1 MSGTVRVVVVGGG
14 YAGVMAANRLLA
26 RRSGGVG
33 VPAPV
38 DVVLVDPAPRFTER
52 IRLHAV
58 AAGARASAGRDWAD
72 VLHPRVRRVTAR
84 AVRLDTATR
93 HVLLDDGAR
102 VPYDHAVLAVGSG
115 ARAGA
120 LHSVTDT
127 AGAERTRAAIADL
140 APGEAVTVAGAGPTG
155 LEVACAVAV
164 ARPDLSV
171 TVVDPAG
178 PPAGEPA
185 VARRLARLRVDVV
198 AGTVDPTTGAV
209 TAVDGRTRAASPVT
223 VWTVGFTVPGLAA
236 DSGLPVA
243 PDGRLLVDETLT
255 VPGHDHLV
263 GAGDAVVVDSPRG
276 AHLRMSCAAAIPLG
290 AHAADTVLARVA
302 GVPPRPLDVGFAA
315 LCLDLGAGHGHVR
328 FVGRDDAPRPWAVR
342 GRPAG
347 WVKEGIC
354 RATVSWLAAEAR
366 RPGRYRTPVPGPA
379 VPGAS
384 APGPSVAADA

>member
-1 MSGTVRVVVVGGG
+1 MSQAVRVVVVGGG

-26 RRSGGVG
+26 GRAGRSA
-33 VPAPV
+33 VPVAV

-58 AAGARASAGRDWAD
+58 AAGARESAGRDWSD
-72 VLHPRVRRVTAR
+72 VLHPRVRRVQAR
-84 AVRLDTATR
+84 AVRVDAGAR
-93 HVLLDDGAR
+93 RVVLDDGPP
-102 VPYDHAVLAVGSG
+102 VTYDHLVLAVGSG
-115 ARAGA
+115 GRTGA
-120 LHSVTDT
+120 LHRVADA
-127 AGAERTRAAIADL
+127 AGAERTRAAVARL
-140 APGEAVTVAGAGPTG
+140 APGEAVTVAGAGATG

-178 PPAGEPA
+178 PPAREPA

-198 AGTVDPTTGAV
+198 AGTVDPSTGAV
-209 TAVDGRTRAASPVT
+209 TGVDGRTRAASPVT
-223 VWTVGFTVPGLAA
+223 VWTVGFAVPTLAA

-243 PDGRLLVDETLT
+243 PDGRMVVDETLG
-255 VPGHDHLV
+255 VPGHDGVV
-263 GAGDAVVVDSPRG
+263 GAGDAVVVDGPRG

-302 GVPPRPLDVGFAA
+302 GVEPLPVDVGFAA

-328 FVGRDDAPRPWAVR
+328 FVGRDDARRPWSVW

-354 RATVSWLAAEAR
+354 RATVAWLAAEAR
-366 RPGRYRTPVPGPA
+366 RPGRYRTPVPGPS
-379 VPGAS
+379 VPAPS
-384 APGPSVAADA
+384 AAGGSVAGG